1 VEYDPLIFNGH
12 ELVME
17 SEIGTMVF
25 KHGTGQKEFYNAN
38 KITFH
43 YPSEHYITYDGQ
55 TPRYALEM
63 QIEHTLGKADDVTF
77 TEKVV
82 KVKKAIVSV
91 LFVESELAPAG
102 D

>member
-1 VEYDPLIFNGH
+1 
-12 ELVME
+12 
-17 SEIGTMVF
+17 
-25 KHGTGQKEFYNAN
+25 
-38 KITFH
+38 
-43 YPSEHYITYDGQ
+43 
-55 TPRYALEM
+55 M
-63 QIEHTLGKADDVTF
+63 QIEHSLGKADDVTF